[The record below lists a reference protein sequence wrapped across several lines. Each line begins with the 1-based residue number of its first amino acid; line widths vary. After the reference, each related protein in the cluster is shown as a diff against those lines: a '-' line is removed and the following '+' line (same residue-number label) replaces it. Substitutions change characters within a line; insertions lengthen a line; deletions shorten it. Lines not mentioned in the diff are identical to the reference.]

1 MLSLFSAGV
10 HAPERLIPVERIRN
24 LLRQPGGV
32 TMTFMVESLRAPRD
46 IISNDLETMRD
57 YLGFPVRWDPGT
69 GTYRLDPTHDAGRP
83 PSEGCDLALLY
94 RAIALEEYLYVT
106 FMTGSGDTVRLHAM
120 PGKVENAPFFAVQR
134 FEDDRCPFLD
144 AVGHVVA
151 FVGQRSG
158 HAARFVAGP
167 RQVGEILRAAE

>member
-10 HAPERLIPVERIRN
+10 HVPERLIPVERIRN

-69 GTYRLDPTHDAGRP
+69 GTYRLDPRHDAGRP
-83 PSEGCDLALLY
+83 RLEGVDLALLY

-106 FMTGSGDTVRLHAM
+106 VTTESGFQKRIHAL
-120 PGKVENAPFFAVQR
+120 PGKVKKVRGKRQVKLRE
-134 FEDDRCPFLD
+134 
-144 AVGHVVA
+144 
-151 FVGQRSG
+151 RSG
-158 HAARFVAGP
+158 AWRVVELEAIQEVKEAFGVNK
-167 RQVGEILRAAE
+167 

>member
-1 MLSLFSAGV
+1 VLSLFSAGV

-57 YLGFPVRWDPGT
+57 YLGFPVCWDPGT
-69 GTYRLDPTHDAGRP
+69 GTYRLGKGPEAGQPRP
-83 PSEGCDLALLY
+83 EGVDLALLY

-106 FMTGSGDTVRLHAM
+106 VTTGSGIQKRIHAL
-120 PGKVENAPFFAVQR
+120 PGKVKKVRGRRQVKLRE
-134 FEDDRCPFLD
+134 
-144 AVGHVVA
+144 
-151 FVGQRSG
+151 RSG
-158 HAARFVAGP
+158 AWRVVDLEAIQEVKEAFGVNK
-167 RQVGEILRAAE
+167 